1 MRLAEQKGWKVL
13 MLIRDGD
20 AIVESMSAAFQQ
32 HIDGE
37 QSEMGTF
44 VLTLTIVAAIMGS
57 MAIGVSSAISV
68 FRARAAGCQMTV
80 LVRTQSMGPRRLRS
94 NPELNWPTGR

>member
-20 AIVESMSAAFQQ
+20 VIVESMSAAFQQ

-37 QSEMGTF
+37 QS
-44 VLTLTIVAAIMGS
+44 
-57 MAIGVSSAISV
+57 
-68 FRARAAGCQMTV
+68 
-80 LVRTQSMGPRRLRS
+80 
-94 NPELNWPTGR
+94 